1 MSTGRANWSRPDLI
15 KLLEAAEQLH
25 STHHGKWPRCGTATG
40 DAVWGPMAARCGKTE
55 EQCRSKMHT
64 AYRTE
69 WDQSDPLY
77 LKAQQADLMLDDV
90 RTNFDASAE
99 DDTAPR
105 PRTWAD
111 AAYFVITRNFREF
124 AEFLE
129 RKRTGGYNPLPSD
142 ELMAPAEEAEEAEP
156 ELHSLAVPVSLL
168 QAVENLGI
176 ELYGAKAGRIIKA
189 RIFSWTPAV
198 YVGLVDAILAREND
212 ANVRGTETHE
222 LTTPLS
228 L

>member
-1 MSTGRANWSRPDLI
+1 MEG
-15 KLLEAAEQLH
+15 
-25 STHHGKWPRCGTATG
+25 
-40 DAVWGPMAARCGKTE
+40 
-55 EQCRSKMHT
+55 
-64 AYRTE
+64 AYRRE
-69 WDQSDPLY
+69 WNESDPLY

-99 DDTAPR
+99 DDTVPR
-105 PRTWAD
+105 PRTCAD

-142 ELMAPAEEAEEAEP
+142 ELMAPVEETTEAEP

-168 QAVENLGI
+168 QAVENLGV
-176 ELYGAKAGRIIKA
+176 ELYGAKAGKIIKA
-189 RIFSWTPAV
+189 RIFSWTPDV

-212 ANVRGTETHE
+212 TKPEAEEHT
-222 LTTPLS
+222 S
-228 L
+228 

>member
-1 MSTGRANWSRPDLI
+1 
-15 KLLEAAEQLH
+15 
-25 STHHGKWPRCGTATG
+25 
-40 DAVWGPMAARCGKTE
+40 
-55 EQCRSKMHT
+55 
-64 AYRTE
+64 
-69 WDQSDPLY
+69 
-77 LKAQQADLMLDDV
+77 
-90 RTNFDASAE
+90 
-99 DDTAPR
+99 
-105 PRTWAD
+105 
-111 AAYFVITRNFREF
+111 
-124 AEFLE
+124 
-129 RKRTGGYNPLPSD
+129 
-142 ELMAPAEEAEEAEP
+142 MAPAEEAEEAEP

>member
-1 MSTGRANWSRPDLI
+1 M
-15 KLLEAAEQLH
+15 
-25 STHHGKWPRCGTATG
+25 
-40 DAVWGPMAARCGKTE
+40 
-55 EQCRSKMHT
+55 
-64 AYRTE
+64 
-69 WDQSDPLY
+69 
-77 LKAQQADLMLDDV
+77 
-90 RTNFDASAE
+90 
-99 DDTAPR
+99 
-105 PRTWAD
+105 
-111 AAYFVITRNFREF
+111 
-124 AEFLE
+124 E

-168 QAVENLGI
+168 QAIENLRV
-176 ELYGAKAGRIIKA
+176 ELYGAKAGKIIKA